1 MMATKRD
8 YYEILGIKK
17 SATLD
22 EIKKAYR
29 ELALRYHPDRV
40 PADQKKEAE
49 EKFKEI
55 SEAYAVLSDAQ
66 KRAVYD
72 EYGHAGVDQRFT
84 YEDIMRGGQ
93 WGGFE
98 DIGLG
103 DLFKHLQN
111 ILSEGGFSSD
121 TDDIFDNLFFGSA
134 GAKRG
139 SRRKG
144 RDLQISVDITLEE
157 TAKGTRKIIN
167 VPRYEPCSTCD
178 GSGVKPG
185 TKKITCPQCKGS
197 GRLVMGS
204 GGFYIEQPC
213 SRCGGEG
220 SMIQAPCPD
229 CRGEGKT
236 KITRKIEVKIP
247 AGVDSGSHLRI
258 RGEGEAGTAGRGD
271 LHVIIEVKPHS
282 LFQRQDNDLLTE
294 ITISLSKAILGSEVE
309 VPTLNGKVSMR
320 IPPGTQSGR
329 IFRLKEKG
337 ILDLRGRGIGDEL
350 VRVNVEI
357 PTHLT
362 LEQRRLIEEF
372 AKASGENINKES
384 FSDKIKKAFK

>member
-1 MMATKRD
+1 MATKRD

-17 SATLD
+17 SASLD

-40 PADQKKEAE
+40 PHEQKKEAE

-55 SEAYAVLSDAQ
+55 SEAYAVLSDSQ
-66 KRAVYD
+66 KRATYD
-72 EYGHAGVDQRFT
+72 EYGHSGVDQRYT

-103 DLFKHLQN
+103 DLLKHFQ
-111 ILSEGGFSSD
+111 SMFTGGSSSFD
-121 TDDIFDNLFFGSA
+121 TDDIFDNFFFASEGGRRS
-134 GAKRG
+134 

-157 TAKGTRKIIN
+157 AANGIEKTIT
-167 VPRYEPCSTCD
+167 VPRHESCSTCE

-185 TKKITCPQCKGS
+185 TKKVTCPQCRGAGRTVVSS
-197 GRLVMGS
+197 GFFQLT
-204 GGFYIEQPC
+204 QAC
-213 SRCGGEG
+213 SRCSGEG
-220 SMIQAPCPD
+220 SVIQTPCPD
-229 CRGEGKT
+229 CQGQGRT
-236 KITRKIEVKIP
+236 KVTRKIKVKIP
-247 AGVDSGSHLRI
+247 AGVDTGSHLRV

-271 LHVIIEVKPHS
+271 LYVIIEIGPHS
-282 LFQRQDNDLLTE
+282 IFQRHNNDILTE
-294 ITISLSKAILGSEVE
+294 ITISLSKAILGAQVD
-309 VPTLNGKVSMR
+309 VATLNGKVKMKV
-320 IPPGTQSGR
+320 PAGTQSGR
-329 IFRLKEKG
+329 IFRLKERG
-337 ILDLRGRGIGDEL
+337 MPDLQGRSIGDEL

-362 LEQRRLIEEF
+362 AEQRRLIEEF
-372 AKASGENINKES
+372 ARLSGEDINKES
-384 FSDKIKKAFK
+384 FTDKIKKAFK

>member
-8 YYEILGIKK
+8 YYEILGVKK
-17 SATLD
+17 NATLD

-40 PADQKKEAE
+40 PPEQKKEAE

-55 SEAYAVLSDAQ
+55 SEAYAVLSDSQ
-66 KRAVYD
+66 KRATYD
-72 EYGHAGVDQRFT
+72 EYGHSGVDQRYT

-103 DLFKHLQN
+103 DLLKHFQ
-111 ILSEGGFSSD
+111 SMFTGGSSSFD
-121 TDDIFDNLFFGSA
+121 TDDIFDNFFFASEGGRRSP
-134 GAKRG
+134 
-139 SRRKG
+139 RRKG

-157 TAKGTRKIIN
+157 AANGIEKTIT
-167 VPRYEPCSTCD
+167 VPRYESCSTCE

-185 TKKITCPQCKGS
+185 TKKITCSQCKGS
-197 GRLVMGS
+197 GRSVRGG

-220 SMIQAPCPD
+220 SVVQAPCPD
-229 CRGEGKT
+229 CHGEGRT
-236 KITRKIEVKIP
+236 KVTRKIKVKIP
-247 AGVDSGSHLRI
+247 AGVDIGSHLRI
-258 RGEGEAGTAGRGD
+258 KGEGEAGTAGRGD
-271 LHVIIEVKPHS
+271 LYVIIEV
-282 LFQRQDNDLLTE
+282 RQHPVFARHDNDILTE
-294 ITISLSKAILGSEVE
+294 INIGLSKAILGGGVE
-309 VPTLNGKVSMR
+309 VPTLDGKVSMK
-320 IPPGTQSGR
+320 IPPGTQSGK

-337 ILDLRGRGIGDEL
+337 IADLHGRGLGDEL

-357 PTHLT
+357 PTRLT
-362 LEQRRLIEEF
+362 PEQRKLIEEF
-372 AKASGENINKES
+372 AKLSGENIDKES
-384 FSDKIKKAFK
+384 FTDKIKKAFK

>member
-1 MMATKRD
+1 MITKRD
-8 YYEILGIKK
+8 YYEILGAKK
-17 SATLD
+17 NATLD

-40 PADQKKEAE
+40 PHEQKKEAE

-55 SEAYAVLSDAQ
+55 SEAYAVLSDSQ
-66 KRAVYD
+66 KRATYD
-72 EYGHAGVDQRFT
+72 EHGHSGVDQRYT

-103 DLFKHLQN
+103 DLLKHFQ
-111 ILSEGGFSSD
+111 SMFTGGSSSLD
-121 TDDIFDNLFFGSA
+121 TDDIFDNFFFASEGGRRS
-134 GAKRG
+134 

-157 TAKGTRKIIN
+157 AANGIEKTIT
-167 VPRYEPCSTCD
+167 VPRYESCSTCE

-185 TKKITCPQCKGS
+185 TKKITCLQCKGS
-197 GRLVMGS
+197 GRSVRGG

-220 SMIQAPCPD
+220 SVVQAPCPD
-229 CRGEGKT
+229 CRGEGRT
-236 KITRKIEVKIP
+236 KVTRKIKVKIP
-247 AGVDSGSHLRI
+247 AGVDTNSHLRI
-258 RGEGEAGTAGRGD
+258 RGEGEAGSAGRGD
-271 LHVIIEVKPHS
+271 LYVIIEVKPHPV
-282 LFQRQDNDLLTE
+282 FQRHNNDILTE
-294 ITISLSKAILGSEVE
+294 ITISLSKAILGAEIDVS
-309 VPTLNGKVSMR
+309 TLNGKVKMK
-320 IPPGTQSGR
+320 IPAGTQSGR

-337 ILDLRGRGIGDEL
+337 MPDLRRMSIGDEL
-350 VRVNVEI
+350 VGVNVEI
-357 PTHLT
+357 PAHLT

-372 AKASGENINKES
+372 ARLSGEDISKET
-384 FSDKIKKAFK
+384 FSDKIKRAFK

>member
-1 MMATKRD
+1 MMSTKRD
-8 YYEILGIKK
+8 YYEILGVKK

-40 PADQKKEAE
+40 PHEQKKEAE

-84 YEDIMRGGQ
+84 REDIMRGGQ

-103 DLFKHLQN
+103 DLLKNLQ
-111 ILSEGGFSSD
+111 SMFSGGGYSYD
-121 TDDIFDNLFFGSA
+121 TDDIFDNFFFGSERT
-134 GAKRG
+134 GRS

-157 TAKGTRKIIN
+157 AAKGTERTIV
-167 VPRYEPCSTCD
+167 VPRYESCSTCE

-197 GRLVMGS
+197 GRSVMGR
-204 GGFYIEQPC
+204 GGFYIEQAC
-213 SRCGGEG
+213 SRCQGEG
-220 SMIQAPCPD
+220 TMTQTPCID
-229 CRGEGKT
+229 CHGQGRIKVSRRL
-236 KITRKIEVKIP
+236 KVKIP
-247 AGVDSGSHLRI
+247 AGVDTGSHIRM
-258 RGEGEAGTAGRGD
+258 RGEGEIGTAGRGD
-271 LHVIIEVKPHS
+271 LHVIIEVQPHAI
-282 LFQRQDNDLLTE
+282 FERHNNDIVTE
-294 ITISLSKAILGSEVE
+294 ISISLSKAILGGEVQ
-309 VPTLNGKVSMR
+309 VITLNGNVSMK
-320 IPPGTQSGR
+320 IPAGTQSGK

-337 ILDLRGRGIGDEL
+337 IPDVHGRGIGDEL
-350 VRVNVEI
+350 IRVNVEI
-357 PTHLT
+357 PQRLNS
-362 LEQRRLIEEF
+362 EQRRLMEEF
-372 AKASGENINKES
+372 AKASGEEVNKES
-384 FSDKIKKAFK
+384 LAEKIKKTFK